1 MKKVFRDK
9 NQLECIFTEEGI
21 SFYGA
26 KQEVSVP
33 YGAIDSINMSLLGIL
48 QVTHRAQVFTFTVA
62 RGDKAEM
69 KEMIRYAREAM
80 GTAPKE
86 ELKIIDR
93 SAQAGL
99 VDSSLPPEE
108 QLKQYKTL
116 FIQGQISKDEYD
128 LKKRQL
134 R

>member
-93 SAQAGL
+93 SAQAVL
-99 VDSSLPPEE
+99 VDSSLSPEE
-108 QLKQYKTL
+108 QLKHYKTL